1 MNWWVVLGGGA
12 AGRSSRGR
20 RPGRQP
26 TRSKSGHL
34 GRKRL
39 FFPPFLHHFCFF
51 ILESHDLFHLCPSD
65 CRRRPGA
72 PRPPAR
78 SPLCPGLVCEVGM
91 TIAATFQ
98 PTSQGCCGDTVLAEM
113 VSVASPGSRR
123 RPPSERFLCL
133 CPAPA
138 SLTCSPVPSCSP
150 PLPPPSSSPSP
161 RPSRSRVCLQPGRE
175 H

>member
-1 MNWWVVLGGGA
+1 MGVGPPAAPAVVAVLAVNPLAPNLATWEENVYFFPLFCITFVFLFWKATIFFTCVRVTA
-12 AGRSSRGR
+12 AGG
-20 RPGRQP
+20 PGLP
-26 TRSKSGHL
+26 
-34 GRKRL
+34 
-39 FFPPFLHHFCFF
+39 
-51 ILESHDLFHLCPSD
+51 
-65 CRRRPGA
+65 A
-72 PRPPAR
+72 RPPAR

-91 TIAATFQ
+91 TIVATFQ

-150 PLPPPSSSPSP
+150 LSPPSSPSP